1 MLANNPWSRYH
12 TYTGE
17 ESSSSTDHQ
26 DVIMI
31 EAIEDTSAS
40 KYEYLVDL
48 REKFNSALQLYE
60 QEIDNDNFV
69 RNFEALMKPIIKEI
83 DECEEV
89 LQARNQQG
97 TWQRKNGKL
106 AFYLC

>member
-40 KYEYLVDL
+40 RYEYLADL
-48 REKFNSALQLYE
+48 REIQFCTTTL
-60 QEIDNDNFV
+60 
-69 RNFEALMKPIIKEI
+69 
-83 DECEEV
+83 
-89 LQARNQQG
+89 
-97 TWQRKNGKL
+97 
-106 AFYLC
+106 